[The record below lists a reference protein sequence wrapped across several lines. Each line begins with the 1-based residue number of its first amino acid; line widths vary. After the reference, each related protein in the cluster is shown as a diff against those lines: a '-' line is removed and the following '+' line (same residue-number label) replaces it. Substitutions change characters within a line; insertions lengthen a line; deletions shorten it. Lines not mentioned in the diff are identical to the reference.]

1 MVETTRA
8 MTTTPMM
15 ETTRKSPLQQK
26 HPAGVEILRATQ
38 ATMLKKARM
47 PGTRATLMK
56 TPETQMTKD
65 TRKI

>member
-1 MVETTRA
+1 
-8 MTTTPMM
+8 MM